1 MNEFECRT
9 SLISE
14 DELLT
19 KIERLES
26 QLVGKY
32 GHEDEIEEVDRR

>member
-1 MNEFECRT
+1 MDKKFYNIWART

-19 KIERLES
+19 KIERMEGE
-26 QLVGKY
+26 LVP
-32 GHEDEIEEVDRR
+32 I